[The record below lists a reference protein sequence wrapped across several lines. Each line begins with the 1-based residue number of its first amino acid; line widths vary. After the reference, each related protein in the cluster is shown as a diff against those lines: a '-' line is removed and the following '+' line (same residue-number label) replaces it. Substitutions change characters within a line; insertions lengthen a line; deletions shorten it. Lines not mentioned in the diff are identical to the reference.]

1 MICLAW
7 NRYWFQNNFL
17 IFSSTKPFS
26 HFSDEHPYRNLD
38 GSLSLLT
45 SLTLDRLPSSLR
57 NHMNIH
63 HIFIMISLLPST
75 LWFNTPFTFSCSIN
89 GEVVWQAHAPCNM
102 AASRLH
108 VSIAGSITRFLG
120 PNAIER
126 ISTTFRK
133 KLCVLSYFDI
143 SPQKSSFIL

>member
-1 MICLAW
+1 MIRLAW

-26 HFSDEHPYRNLD
+26 HLSDEHPYRNLD

-63 HIFIMISLLPST
+63 HIFIMISLLPSS
-75 LWFNTPFTFSCSIN
+75 LWFDTPFTVSCSIN
-89 GEVVWQAHAPCNM
+89 GEVVWQACAPCNM
-102 AASRLH
+102 ATSRLY
-108 VSIAGSITRFLG
+108 VSIAGSINRFLG
-120 PNAIER
+120 SNAIER
-126 ISTTFRK
+126 IPSRSRK
-133 KLCVLSYFDI
+133 KLCVPSSFDI
-143 SPQKSSFIL
+143 SLQKSSFIL